1 MTNKDNY
8 IFLTRGNVGKVI
20 SRMAIPTIAGMLVT
34 SIYNLVDA
42 YYVGQINTQATA
54 AVGVAFPAMAIVQAI
69 GFFFGQGSG
78 TFISRQLGAKR
89 RNEAER
95 MASTSFYLSIIT
107 GVALAIVALLF
118 LEPLSLAFGS
128 TPTILPYTKTYLGIM
143 LLGTPI
149 VTATMTLN
157 NQMRFQGNAVS
168 AMVGMM
174 TGAVL
179 NVALV
184 PLFTFTFKMG
194 IAGTAIG
201 TILSELVGFIVLY
214 MLAIRG
220 GNLRLTLKFITLNKH
235 YMTEMLKGGTPS
247 LSRQGLASVSTML
260 LNLAAASFGD
270 SAIAGMSIV
279 GRVSFVVFSV
289 VIGIGQGFQPFCGF
303 NFGARLFK
311 RVRKGYFYAIKLCLM
326 FLVVCCVAGFYFA
339 EEVIDL
345 MRHDPAVVEVGAAAL
360 RWQIITWPLT
370 AFIIMSNMALQTSG
384 WAISA
389 NVVAAL
395 RNGLCF
401 IPLIIVLPIYWGI
414 FGVEVCQ
421 TFADVI
427 SAAITLPIMVRY
439 FRALSKMPSPV
450 NEAPK

>member
-118 LEPLSLAFGS
+118 LEPLSMAFGS

-184 PLFTFTFKMG
+184 PLFTFTFGMG

-201 TILSELVGFIVLY
+201 TILSELFGFIVLY
-214 MLAIRG
+214 VLAIRG
-220 GNLRLTLKFITLNKH
+220 GNLRLTLKLITLNKH

-289 VIGIGQGFQPFCGF
+289 VIGWI
-303 NFGARLFK
+303 RLLK
-311 RVRKGYFYAIKLCLM
+311 QCS
-326 FLVVCCVAGFYFA
+326 
-339 EEVIDL
+339 
-345 MRHDPAVVEVGAAAL
+345 
-360 RWQIITWPLT
+360 Q
-370 AFIIMSNMALQTSG
+370 
-384 WAISA
+384 
-389 NVVAAL
+389 
-395 RNGLCF
+395 
-401 IPLIIVLPIYWGI
+401 
-414 FGVEVCQ
+414 
-421 TFADVI
+421 
-427 SAAITLPIMVRY
+427 
-439 FRALSKMPSPV
+439 
-450 NEAPK
+450 